1 MLRYAI
7 PVVVLVVLLAV
18 LRLGLQHD
26 PREVPSP
33 LIGKPA
39 PAFALPVL
47 DDATTLSLE
56 SLKGRTV
63 LVNFFASWCAGCQ
76 VEHPLLLKLANQD
89 GVPIVGMDYKDEPAD
104 GREWLA
110 RRGNPYETVALDRH
124 GAVGLDWGVYGV
136 PETYVVGPDGTILYK
151 HIGPVTEQAWQEK
164 IAPLMGRS
172 AVAGAR

>member
-1 MLRYAI
+1 MRFAI
-7 PVVVLVVLLAV
+7 PVVVLVLLLVV
-18 LRLGLQHD
+18 LRIGLKHD

-39 PAFALPVL
+39 PAFSLPVL
-47 DDATTLSLE
+47 DADRTLSLE

-76 VEHPLLLKLANQD
+76 VEHPLLLKLARRDQ
-89 GVPIVGMDYKDEPAD
+89 VPIVGMDYKDEPAD

-110 RRGNPYETVALDRH
+110 RRGNPYETVAIDRQ

-151 HIGPVTEQAWQEK
+151 HIGPVTEEAWRDR
-164 IAPLMGRS
+164 IAPLMGRT
-172 AVAGAR
+172 AVAGAP